1 MTTVTS
7 HTPARPRIEN
17 GILMGAGMIGPLKA
31 GLKTQARFPITS
43 LQGFGRISE
52 FGPSDTP
59 GYDWQFRD
67 KRSLWNEI
75 SSERLARDCPFGRP
89 GDRLWVRETLRY
101 ARDPAGGQGPLVYV
115 ADGTPVPGDVRGTSR
130 TILPIHMPRR
140 YARYL
145 LEVEQVRIQ
154 QVQSICRAEAVAE
167 GMAPL
172 DVEADGGIVHGLAG
186 VVSAQHPIRAFQL
199 WWQTQRG
206 SQSWNDNA
214 WVWAIHFR
222 LLAGEGGA

>member
-1 MTTVTS
+1 MS
-7 HTPARPRIEN
+7 PLNASRPRIEN
-17 GILMGAGMIGPLKA
+17 GILMGAAMIGPLKD
-31 GLKTQARFPITS
+31 GLKTQVRFPISS

-75 SSERLARDCPFGRP
+75 SSERLARDCPFGQP

-101 ARDPAGGQGPLVYV
+101 ERDPAGGQGPLVYV
-115 ADGTPVPGDVRGTSR
+115 ADGTQVPGVRGSTR

-140 YARYL
+140 YARFL
-145 LEVEQVRIQ
+145 LEVEQVRVQ
-154 QVQSICRAEAVAE
+154 QIQSITGADAVAE
-167 GMAPL
+167 GIVPL
-172 DVEADGGIVHGLAG
+172 EVDEGGAHGIPG
-186 VVSAQHPIRAFQL
+186 VVSAQHPVRAFQL

-206 SQSWNDNA
+206 SESWNDNA
-214 WVWAIHFR
+214 WVWAIHFC
-222 LLAGEGGA
+222 LLAGEGDA